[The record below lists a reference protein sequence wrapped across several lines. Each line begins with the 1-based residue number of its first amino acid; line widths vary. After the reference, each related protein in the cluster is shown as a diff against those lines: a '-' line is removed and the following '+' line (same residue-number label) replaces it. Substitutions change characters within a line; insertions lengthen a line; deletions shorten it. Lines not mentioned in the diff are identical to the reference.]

1 MAGTQ
6 QRADFE
12 VINASVTKVNGAKD
26 QLESIMSKLRT
37 GIAAEAAGWQGEAG
51 DTFQQPVMEN
61 LNRLH
66 TNLRNALEAIN
77 TGLQSS
83 GRNTHEAELA
93 TRTAFQQRAD
103 LIV

>member
-1 MAGTQ
+1 MAGSQ

-26 QLESIMSKLRT
+26 QLESIMSKLRNN
-37 GIAAEAAGWQGEAG
+37 IAAEAAGWRGEAG
-51 DTFQQPVMEN
+51 ETFQQPVMDN

-77 TGLQSS
+77 VGLQSS
-83 GRNTHEAELA
+83 GRNSHEAEQA
-93 TRTAFQQRAD
+93 TRASFQQRAE
-103 LIV
+103 LIA